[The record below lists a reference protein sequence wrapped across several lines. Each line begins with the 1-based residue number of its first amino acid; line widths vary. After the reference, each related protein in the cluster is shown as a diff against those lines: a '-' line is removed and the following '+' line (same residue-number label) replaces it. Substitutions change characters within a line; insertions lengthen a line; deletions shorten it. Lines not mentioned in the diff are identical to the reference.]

1 MRIDIS
7 DRHCQVSEVR
17 RAYIARR
24 LQFALSRAEPH
35 IIRVAVFLTDLN
47 GPRGGP
53 DKQCRMVANLRHG
66 RKVVVADIDTDL
78 RVVIDQT
85 ASRLGRSVMRELAR
99 RREHGVYL
107 PKTLST
113 PTPQGGSQAQHASP
127 QPAQPVARAEGSQGV
142 T

>member
-7 DRHCQVSEVR
+7 ERHCQVSEVF

-24 LQFALSRAEPH
+24 LQFALSRVDPH
-35 IIRVAVFLTDLN
+35 LLRVAVFLTDLN

-66 RKVVVADIDTDL
+66 RKVVVTDRDTDL
-78 RVVIDQT
+78 RVAIDQT

-99 RREHGVYL
+99 RREHGVCL

-113 PTPQGGSQAQHASP
+113 PTPEGSSPLRHASQRTAWPGGS
-127 QPAQPVARAEGSQGV
+127 R
-142 T
+142 